1 MPRFA
6 ITEKAGR
13 TVAGHSN
20 TGVGSVIHLSKEAA
34 KADVDAGRLV
44 ALDGQP
50 KAKKAAPAAPSEP
63 AKAEAK
69 PATQ

>member
-13 TVAGHSN
+13 IVAGHNN
-20 TGVGSVIHLSKEAA
+20 TGVGSVLHLSNDTA

-44 ALDGQP
+44 ALDSKP

-63 AKAEAK
+63 AKAEVK
-69 PATQ
+69 PATE

>member
-13 TVAGHSN
+13 IVAGRSN
-20 TGVGSVIHLSKEAA
+20 TGVGSVLHLSNEAA

-44 ALDGQP
+44 ALDGKP
-50 KAKKAAPAAPSEP
+50 MEKNAATAAATKTEKK
-63 AKAEAK
+63 KVK
-69 PATQ
+69 PATE